1 MLCKANRMLVA
12 ALAAAGI
19 AYASGCGREDAK
31 PAAVMKPAEPSMA
44 SPVEPAKPKL
54 RDDEHG
60 HVGGAHGGIIVSIGQ
75 DNYHAEAVFE
85 NDGVLRLFMLGN
97 DESKVIEIDAQKLV
111 AFVKPEGEK
120 RSTSIVLR
128 PESQPGDSSG
138 KTSQFVGHL
147 PSDVAGK
154 NVEVVIPSVRIG
166 EERFR
171 IGFKS
176 DQAESNGHGEPMPDK
191 VADERERDLYLTP
204 GGLYTEA
211 DIASNGRKTASE
223 RFAGFKPAHDLH
235 PQLGDKICPISLT
248 KSNPQCTW
256 VVGGKTY
263 EFCCPPCVDEFVT
276 LAKTKPEA
284 IKEPESYVK

>member
-1 MLCKANRMLVA
+1 MLCKANCLLV

-19 AYASGCGREDAK
+19 AYASGCSREAAK
-31 PAAVMKPAEPSMA
+31 PVAV
-44 SPVEPAKPKL
+44 AKPPDSLVTTPADPVKPQL

-60 HVGGAHGGIIVSIGQ
+60 HVAGAHGGIIVSIGQ

-85 NDGVLRLFMLGN
+85 NDGMLRLFMLGN
-97 DESKVIEIDAQKLV
+97 DESKVLEIDDQQLV
-111 AFVKPEGEK
+111 AYVKPEGEK

-128 PESQPGDSSG
+128 PESQPDDSQG
-138 KTSQFVGHL
+138 KTSQFAGKL

-166 EERFR
+166 VERFR

-176 DQAESNGHGEPMPDK
+176 EQAGSDGHGDPMPDK
-191 VADERERDLYLTP
+191 VADDRERDLYLTP

-211 DIASNGRKTASE
+211 DIAANGSKTASE
-223 RFAGFKPAHDLH
+223 RFAGFKPAHDLD
-235 PQLGDKICPISLT
+235 PQPGDKICPITLT
-248 KSNPQCTW
+248 KSNPQCAW